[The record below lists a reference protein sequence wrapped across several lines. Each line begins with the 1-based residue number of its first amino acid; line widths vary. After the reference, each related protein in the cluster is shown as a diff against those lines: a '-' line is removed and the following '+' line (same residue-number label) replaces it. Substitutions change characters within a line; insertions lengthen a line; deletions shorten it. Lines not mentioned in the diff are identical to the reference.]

1 MIGQLQHHWQEYLM
15 EAAGLGL
22 FMISACLFTVL
33 LMHPASPI
41 GHWIVNP
48 LLKRAVIGIAMGLTA
63 IALIY
68 SPWGKQSGAH
78 FNPSVTLAFFRL
90 GKVAAWDAFL
100 YIVSQFLGAITGVF
114 ICAILLAPWISDPQ
128 VNYAVTTPGSP
139 GPRVAFISEF
149 AISFLLMTTVLLVS
163 NSKKL
168 PAFTGV
174 FAGVLVATYITLE
187 APLSGMSMNPARTF
201 GSALPPH
208 IWSYLWVYFTA
219 PPIGMLVA
227 AEIYHRLAGTDNVM
241 CAKLHHGTDKRCI
254 FHCGYRAREFR
265 RMLELIEDME
275 AQTFLR
281 TTVPP
286 ELAGRISG
294 KGEGM
299 S

>member
-1 MIGQLQHHWQEYLM
+1 MTRCLRDHWPEYLM

-22 FMISACLFTVL
+22 FMISACVFTVL
-33 LMHPASPI
+33 LMHPASPA
-41 GHWIVNP
+41 GHWIVHP

-63 IALIY
+63 MALIY

-78 FNPSVTLAFFRL
+78 FNPSVTLAFLRL
-90 GKVAAWDAFL
+90 GKVAGWDAFF
-100 YIVSQFLGAITGVF
+100 YIVAQFVGAVIGVWL
-114 ICAILLAPWISDPQ
+114 CAILLARWISDPH
-128 VNYAVTTPGSP
+128 VNYAVTTPGSL
-139 GPRVAFISEF
+139 GPSVAFISEF

-163 NSKKL
+163 NSSRL
-168 PAFTGV
+168 PAFTGA

-208 IWSYLWVYFTA
+208 VWRYLWVYFTA
-219 PPIGMLVA
+219 PPIGMLA
-227 AEIYHRLAGTDNVM
+227 AAHIYERLEGPHSVL
-241 CAKLHHGTDKRCI
+241 CAKLHHEGSQRCI
-254 FHCGYRAREFR
+254 FRCSYRAREFK
-265 RMLELIEDME
+265 RMLDVIEDPE

-281 TTVPP
+281 TTAPP
-286 ELAGRISG
+286 ELAGRTSG